1 VVGDP
6 ASVDQIAIFDAQG
19 RQVQLI
25 GKSAV
30 SASMLLG
37 GSLGT
42 GEYIVKVFNKSGAQT
57 FKLIKI
63 SK

>member
-1 VVGDP
+1 
-6 ASVDQIAIFDAQG
+6 VDHIAIFDVSG
-19 RQVQLI
+19 RQVELI
-25 GKSAV
+25 EHPAV

-37 GSLGT
+37 SSLGT
-42 GEYIVKVFNKSGAQT
+42 GEYIVKVFGKTGTET